1 VHAALS
7 CCASQV
13 AEADKADVDL
23 AVTAARRAFDEGEW
37 PRMTGAQRG
46 RILNKFADLLEEHAD
61 ELAHMEAL
69 DNGKPETHARA
80 IDIPAVVDHFRYK
93 CALARVL
100 LRSYG

>member
-1 VHAALS
+1 
-7 CCASQV
+7 
-13 AEADKADVDL
+13 VDL
-23 AVTAARRAFDEGEW
+23 AVAAARRAFDEGEW

-80 IDIPAVVDHFRYK
+80 VDIPAVVDHFRCVEAAAVK
-93 CALARVL
+93 LVLALYSFVDH
-100 LRSYG
+100 